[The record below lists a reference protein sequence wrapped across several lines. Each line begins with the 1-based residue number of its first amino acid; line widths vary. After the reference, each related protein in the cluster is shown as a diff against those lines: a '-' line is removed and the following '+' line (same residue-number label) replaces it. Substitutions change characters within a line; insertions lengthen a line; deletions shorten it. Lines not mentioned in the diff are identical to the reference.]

1 MRWFR
6 TNARGCGWF
15 ALFALALQLSLSFGH
30 VHADDFGRP
39 HPDAIIGTTG
49 APPAPGSDPPSRHDH
64 DYYYCAICAVIA
76 LAGALLL
83 PAPPAV
89 AVAYAPPERPPT
101 VWVALLVPGDQPLQ
115 VRARSPP
122 V

>member
-1 MRWFR
+1 L
-6 TNARGCGWF
+6 

-49 APPAPGSDPPSRHDH
+49 APPAPNNDPLSGHDRDH
-64 DYYYCAICAVIA
+64 CAICAVIA
-76 LAGALLL
+76 LASALLL
-83 PAPPAV
+83 PARPAV

-101 VWVALLVPGDQPLQ
+101 GRVALLVPGDQLLQ

-122 V
+122 A